1 MSSLEILAYPN
12 PFLRKE
18 ASTVTL
24 FNEGLKKLVD
34 RMYLAMH
41 DHEGVGLAATQI
53 GSDLNL
59 FVLSSYV
66 FMNEE
71 EKKIAMQTGDMGAN
85 LVVINPQ
92 VISESEDQVMDY
104 EGCLSFPEVY
114 IKVKRPTWVKI
125 SAQNVHGHTFE
136 LEGSNFGARAIL
148 HEMDHLKGK
157 VMTDHLSYISKT
169 KALNKHRAIQKSI
182 QAKEAEEK
190 EKNNNNPLLKETTKT
205 SYDQTKK
212 TQGKGKNQ
220 SKNKKN
226 RIKKKKRV

>member
-18 ASTVTL
+18 ASTVIL
-24 FNEGLKKLVD
+24 FDKGLKNLVD

-53 GSDLNL
+53 GSYLNL

-66 FMNEE
+66 FMNEQ
-71 EKKIAMQTGDMGAN
+71 EKKLAMQTGDMGAD

-114 IKVKRPTWVKI
+114 IKVKRPIWVKI
-125 SAQNVHGHTFE
+125 SAQNVNAETF
-136 LEGSNFGARAIL
+136 SA
-148 HEMDHLKGK
+148 
-157 VMTDHLSYISKT
+157 
-169 KALNKHRAIQKSI
+169 AL
-182 QAKEAEEK
+182 
-190 EKNNNNPLLKETTKT
+190 
-205 SYDQTKK
+205 
-212 TQGKGKNQ
+212 
-220 SKNKKN
+220 
-226 RIKKKKRV
+226 